1 MNSRYRILSV
11 ILVLSILVPFLVI
24 GVDAYATQVQPSPGR
39 EVEIQWNITNSSDAP
54 FSMFFTGGGVCNMS
68 GASTMLFTVTETEGE
83 IGGVLR
89 LGNVTVEAN
98 NTDIA
103 LDLTLSVWGAT
114 AWLPGLIVNT
124 GASNISQLN
133 QTAYAAA
140 ERVQGNFLNGS
151 MLSYYDNVTA
161 AENEYEC
168 IVFEFEQD
176 PELFGAQQNYLAY
189 SLETGIL
196 VKGSAYV
203 NFGVPYYLEVE
214 YVGITAWTGF
224 GVVEVGIILG
234 IVVVLVA
241 IVVFIQKRIKKPER
255 AED

>member
-1 MNSRYRILSV
+1 MNSRRRTLLMM
-11 ILVLSILVPFLVI
+11 LVLSILMPFFAI
-24 GVDAYATQVQPSPGR
+24 GVDAYATQVQPRPGR
-39 EVEIQWNITNSSDAP
+39 EVEIQWDVTNSSDAP
-54 FSMFFTGGGVCNMS
+54 FSMIFTGGGACNMS

-114 AWLPGLIVNT
+114 AWLPGLVVNT
-124 GASNISQLN
+124 GAANISQLN
-133 QTAYAAA
+133 QTAFAAA
-140 ERVQGNFLNGS
+140 ERVQGNFLNGTI
-151 MLSYYDNVTA
+151 LSYYDNVTA
-161 AENEYEC
+161 SGGEYEC
-168 IVFEFEQD
+168 IVFEYQQD
-176 PELFGAQQNYLAY
+176 PELFGNQQNYLAY

-196 VKGSAYV
+196 VKGSVFV
-203 NFGVPYYLEVE
+203 NLGEPYYLELE

-224 GVVEVGIILG
+224 GIVEVVIIFT
-234 IVVVLVA
+234 IVAVLVA
-241 IVVFIQKRIKKPER
+241 VVVFIQKRIKKPER